1 MTKISLGAGFATE
14 IQHYYIGKI
23 LLLELFFPN
32 IDKNKFLKKFGLVTF

>member
-14 IQHYYIGKI
+14 IQHYIGKI